1 MSVVQLSSILVIMS
15 APGIFPG
22 LLLFSSARSQYSVTR
37 TNPLSPLSSKLTIK
51 LVRASQ
57 GQMLSL
63 QCPLNSKVSYEHD
76 ACIL

>member
-1 MSVVQLSSILVIMS
+1 MS

-22 LLLFSSARSQYSVTR
+22 LLLCSSARSQYSVTR

-63 QCPLNSKVSYEHD
+63 QCPLNSKVNYEQHD
-76 ACIL
+76 AITL